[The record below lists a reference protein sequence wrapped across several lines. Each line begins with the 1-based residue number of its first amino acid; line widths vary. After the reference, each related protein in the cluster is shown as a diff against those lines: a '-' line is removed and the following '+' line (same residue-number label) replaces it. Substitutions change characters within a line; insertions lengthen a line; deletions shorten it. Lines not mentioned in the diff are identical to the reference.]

1 MVNLPELRNKVLRTL
16 FNYPE
21 MESLMTLDNQRGG
34 RKNGTACESFC
45 VMAGLAL
52 WVTGCASPYQSLLP
66 SDLSRQVETSL
77 TFSHIK
83 DDPDAHRGKL
93 VILGGQVLKATRL
106 QDSTKLVI
114 LQLPLQD
121 DEKPTMELTRSQG
134 RFMAFHQTFLDPA
147 TVPTGTR
154 MTLVGEITGSMTQ
167 SLDETTYTYPTMTIK
182 HFKVWP
188 AYTTSGDFY
197 PYPPYYATPSI
208 HPYLYAYPYAGRRGR
223 FFGYYPY
230 WYWW

>member
-1 MVNLPELRNKVLRTL
+1 MVFGAVFTHQ
-16 FNYPE
+16 E
-21 MESLMTLDNQRGG
+21 MESLMTWANQRGEK
-34 RKNGTACESFC
+34 RFGTGCEMFWA
-45 VMAGLAL
+45 MAGLAL
-52 WVTGCASPYQSLLP
+52 WVTGCSTPYQSSLP
-66 SDLSRQVETSL
+66 SDLSRQVEPSL
-77 TFSHIK
+77 NFSQIK
-83 DDPDAHRGKL
+83 DDPDAHKGKL

-106 QDSTKLVI
+106 QDSTRLVI

-121 DEKPTMELTRSQG
+121 DEKPTMELTRSEG
-134 RFMAFHQTFLDPA
+134 RFIAFQQAFLDPA
-147 TVPTGTR
+147 TVPSGTR
-154 MTLVGEITGSMTQ
+154 LTLVGEITGSMTQ
-167 SLDETTYTYPTMTIK
+167 SLDETTYTYPTLTIK

-197 PYPPYYATPSI
+197 RYPPYYATPTV

>member
-1 MVNLPELRNKVLRTL
+1 MASNYQTAGWRESSTAGGMVC
-16 FNYPE
+16 
-21 MESLMTLDNQRGG
+21 G
-34 RKNGTACESFC
+34 
-45 VMAGLAL
+45 MAGLAL
-52 WVTGCASPYQSLLP
+52 LVIGCTAPYHRSLP
-66 SDLSRQVETSL
+66 SDLSQRVETSL
-77 TFSHIK
+77 TFSQIT

-93 VILGGQVLKATRL
+93 VILGGQVLQATRL

-121 DEKPTMELTRSQG
+121 DEKPTMELTRSEG
-134 RFMAFHQTFLDPA
+134 RFVAFHQTFLDPA
-147 TVPTGTR
+147 TVPSGTR

-197 PYPPYYATPSI
+197 PYSPYYATPFI

>member
-1 MVNLPELRNKVLRTL
+1 MVFGEVFTHQ
-16 FNYPE
+16 E
-21 MESLMTLDNQRGG
+21 MESLMTWANQRGEK
-34 RKNGTACESFC
+34 RFGTGCEMFWA
-45 VMAGLAL
+45 MAGLAL
-52 WVTGCASPYQSLLP
+52 WVTGCSTPYQSSLP
-66 SDLSRQVETSL
+66 SDLSRQVEPSL
-77 TFSHIK
+77 TFSQIK
-83 DDPDAHRGKL
+83 DDPDAHKGKL

-106 QDSTKLVI
+106 QDSTQLVI

-121 DEKPTMELTRSQG
+121 DEKPTMELTRSEG
-134 RFMAFHQTFLDPA
+134 RFIAFQQAFLDPA
-147 TVPTGTR
+147 TVPSGTR
-154 MTLVGEITGSMTQ
+154 LTLVGEITGSMTQ
-167 SLDETTYTYPTMTIK
+167 SLDETTYTYPTLTIK

-197 PYPPYYATPSI
+197 RYPPYYATPSV